1 MKCEK
6 CGTTME
12 AIHEGSGITIKCP
25 KCGWNIATTTS
36 PVIVQDETNYF
47 IYLCDSCK
55 ASIER
60 LKVVSEIVGGNFLEA
75 KRYLSGEIKTAL
87 LHGEALRI
95 KRAAR
100 LLKTAKINYKIMPTF
115 PYDLED
121 HSDDDYII

>member
-12 AIHEGSGITIKCP
+12 AIREDSGIAIKCP
-25 KCGWNIATTTS
+25 KCGWNIVSTS
-36 PVIVQDETNYF
+36 SPAIVEDETEYS
-47 IYLCDSCK
+47 IYLCDSHK

-60 LKVVSEIVGGNFLEA
+60 LKAVSEIVGGNFLEA

-87 LHGEALRI
+87 IHGVALRI

-100 LLKTAKINYKIMPTF
+100 LLKKLKSIT
-115 PYDLED
+115 
-121 HSDDDYII
+121 